1 MVKDLLKEGEF
12 AGLDLLIG
20 VSGGLDS
27 ILLVH
32 ACLAHHLRP
41 TLLHI
46 NYQLRGDESEAD
58 EQFVRQ
64 LAEKHRLK
72 LQIERCPNEI
82 TVGKGINLQQ
92 AARDFR
98 RTFFDEWIAQ
108 SPNHKVVLAHHADD
122 QVETF
127 FLQLARGAGLKGLGG
142 MYENR
147 DGYLRPFLR
156 FSKQTLA
163 EIAVSEKITWRED
176 ASNQSL
182 KYNRNKWRNVFIPIM
197 EQENTTIK
205 ESVLLLQVVFRENY
219 QTLQATFRA
228 SHQAVFDKEQVLI
241 EQWNDFSTDE
251 KHVLCNELA
260 WPSWVVVRMDELVS
274 LQKSASFTVGETTIY
289 RTKSAITWKK
299 NEVIP
304 SLKSIVI
311 AKVETLPEHF
321 DKVSVY
327 LDERKVVGQLV
338 LRKVSETDRIAPI
351 GMKGTQLVTKVL
363 KDAGFSMQ
371 ERTDFFVVADEV
383 KVVWIP
389 GLKVSR
395 TCVAYLACK
404 QILKITLQ

>member
-1 MVKDLLKEGEF
+1 MVKDLLKATEF

-27 ILLVH
+27 IVLVH
-32 ACLAHHLRP
+32 ACLAHDLRP

-64 LAEKHRLK
+64 LAEKHQLK
-72 LQIERCPNEI
+72 LQVERCPNEI

-163 EIAVSEKITWRED
+163 EIAVSEKIAWRED

-182 KYNRNKWRNVFIPIM
+182 KYNRNKWRNVFIPFM
-197 EQENTTIK
+197 EQENPTIK
-205 ESVLLLQVVFRENY
+205 ESVLLLQAVFRENY

-228 SHQAVFDKEQVLI
+228 RHQTIFDQGQVLI
-241 EQWNDFSTDE
+241 EQWNAFTTDE

-260 WPSWVVVRMDELVS
+260 WPSWAVVRMNELVDQ
-274 LQKSASFTVGETTIY
+274 QKSASFLVGETTVFK
-289 RTKSAITWKK
+289 TKSAIAWKK
-299 NEVIP
+299 NEDVL
-304 SLKSIVI
+304 SLKTLVI
-311 AKVETLPEHF
+311 TKVDTLPEHF

-327 LDERKVVGQLV
+327 LDEAKVVGQLE
-338 LRKVSETDRIAPI
+338 LRKVRETDRIAPI
-351 GMKGTQLVTKVL
+351 GMKGTQLVLKVL
-363 KDAGFSMQ
+363 KDAGFSLQ
-371 ERTDFFVVADEV
+371 ERADFYVVADENQ
-383 KVVWIP
+383 VVWIP
-389 GLKVSR
+389 GFKVSR
-395 TCVAYLACK
+395 TCVAELNSA

>member
-1 MVKDLLKEGEF
+1 MVKDLLKATEF
-12 AGLDLLIG
+12 TGLDLLIG

-32 ACLAHHLRP
+32 ACLAHDLRP
-41 TLLHI
+41 TLVHI

-72 LQIERCPNEI
+72 LQVERCSNEI
-82 TVGKGINLQQ
+82 MVGKGINLQQ

-147 DGYLRPFLR
+147 YGYLRPFLR
-156 FSKQTLA
+156 FSKQTLT
-163 EIAVSEKITWRED
+163 EIAVSEKIAWRED

-182 KYNRNKWRNVFIPIM
+182 KYNRNKWRNVFIPFM
-197 EQENTTIK
+197 EKENTTIK
-205 ESVLLLQVVFRENY
+205 ESVLLLQAVFRKNY
-219 QTLQATFRA
+219 QALKGTFQA
-228 SHQAVFDKEQVLI
+228 SHQAIFDQEQVLI
-241 EQWNDFSTDE
+241 EQWNAFTTDE

-260 WPSWVVVRMDELVS
+260 WPSWAVVRMDELVS
-274 LQKSASFTVGETTIY
+274 LQKSTSFTVGETTIF
-289 RTKSAITWKK
+289 RTKSAIVWKK
-299 NEVIP
+299 KEVIS
-304 SLKSIVI
+304 SLKSLVI
-311 AKVETLPEHF
+311 TKVDTLPEHF

-395 TCVAYLACK
+395 TCVADLTCK

>member
-1 MVKDLLKEGEF
+1 MVKDLLRKTEF

-32 ACLAHHLRP
+32 ACLAHDLRP

-64 LAEKHRLK
+64 LAEKHHLK
-72 LQIERCPNEI
+72 LQVVRCPNEI
-82 TVGKGINLQQ
+82 TVGKGINLQK

-98 RTFFDEWIAQ
+98 RTFFDEWNAQ

-156 FSKQTLA
+156 FSKQTLV
-163 EIAVSEKITWRED
+163 EIAVSEKIAWRED
-176 ASNQSL
+176 TSNQSL
-182 KYNRNKWRNVFIPIM
+182 KYNRNKWRNVFIPLM
-197 EQENTTIK
+197 EHENSTIK
-205 ESVLLLQVVFRENY
+205 ESVLLLQAVFRENY
-219 QTLQATFRA
+219 QARQVTFQA
-228 SHQAVFDKEQVLI
+228 SHQIIFDQEQVLI
-241 EQWNDFSTDE
+241 EQWNAFTTDE

-260 WPSWVVVRMDELVS
+260 WPSWAVVRMDELVS
-274 LQKSASFTVGETTIY
+274 LQKSTSFTVGETTVF
-289 RTKSAITWKK
+289 RTKSAIVWKK
-299 NEVIP
+299 KEVIP
-304 SLKSIVI
+304 SLTTLVMT
-311 AKVETLPEHF
+311 KVDTLPEHF

-327 LDERKVVGQLV
+327 LDESKVVGQLV
-338 LRKVSETDRIAPI
+338 LRKVTATDRIAPI

-371 ERTDFFVVADEV
+371 ERTDFFVVADEGQ
-383 KVVWIP
+383 VVWIP

-395 TCVAYLACK
+395 TCVAELKSA

>member
-27 ILLVH
+27 IVLVH
-32 ACLAHHLRP
+32 ACLAHDLRP

-46 NYQLRGDESEAD
+46 NYQLRGEESEAD

-64 LAEKHRLK
+64 LAEKHHLN
-72 LQIERCPNEI
+72 LQVERCPNEI

-147 DGYLRPFLR
+147 DGYLRPFLN

-163 EIAVSEKITWRED
+163 EIAVSEQITWRED

-182 KYNRNKWRNVFIPIM
+182 KYNRNKWRNVFIPFM
-197 EQENTTIK
+197 EQDNPTIK
-205 ESVLLLQVVFRENY
+205 ESVLLLQAVFRENY
-219 QTLQATFRA
+219 QALQATFRA
-228 SHQAVFDKEQVLI
+228 RHQAIFDQGQVLI
-241 EQWNDFSTDE
+241 EQWNAFTTDE

-260 WPSWVVVRMDELVS
+260 WPSWTVVRMNELVDQ
-274 LQKSASFTVGETTIY
+274 QKSASFFVGETTVFK
-289 RTKSAITWKK
+289 TKSAIVWKK
-299 NEVIP
+299 NEVIS
-304 SLKSIVI
+304 SLTTLVMT
-311 AKVETLPEHF
+311 KVDTLPEHF

-327 LDERKVVGQLV
+327 LDEAKVVGQLE
-338 LRKVSETDRIAPI
+338 LRKVTATDRIAPI
-351 GMKGTQLVTKVL
+351 GMKGTQLVMKVL
-363 KDAGFSMQ
+363 KDAGFSLQ
-371 ERTDFFVVADEV
+371 ERADFYVVADENQ
-383 KVVWIP
+383 VVWIP
-389 GLKVSR
+389 GFKVSR
-395 TCVAYLACK
+395 TCVAELNSA

>member
-1 MVKDLLKEGEF
+1 MVKDLLKESEF

-27 ILLVH
+27 IVLVH
-32 ACLAHHLRP
+32 ACLAHDLRP

-64 LAEKHRLK
+64 LAEKHCLK
-72 LQIERCPNEI
+72 LQVVRCPNEM

-127 FLQLARGAGLKGLGG
+127 FLQFARGAGLKGLGG

-147 DGYLRPFLR
+147 DGYLRPFLH

-197 EQENTTIK
+197 EQENPTIK
-205 ESVLLLQVVFRENY
+205 ESVLLLQAVFRENY

-228 SHQAVFDKEQVLI
+228 SHQAIFDQGQVLI
-241 EQWNDFSTDE
+241 EQWNAFTTDE

-260 WPSWVVVRMDELVS
+260 WPSWAVVRMNELVYQ
-274 LQKSASFTVGETTIY
+274 QKSASFLVGETTVFK
-289 RTKSAITWKK
+289 TKSAIVWKK
-299 NEVIP
+299 NEVIS
-304 SLKSIVI
+304 SLKTLVLTIVD
-311 AKVETLPEHF
+311 TLPEHF

-338 LRKVSETDRIAPI
+338 LRKVRETDRIAPI
-351 GMKGTQLVTKVL
+351 GMKGTQLLTKVL
-363 KDAGFSMQ
+363 KDTGFSLQ
-371 ERTDFFVVADEV
+371 ERADFYVVADEQEV
-383 KVVWIP
+383 IWIP
-389 GLKVSR
+389 NIKVSR
-395 TCVAYLACK
+395 NKLAQANTVNCL
-404 QILKITLQ
+404 QLSLK

>member
-1 MVKDLLKEGEF
+1 
-12 AGLDLLIG
+12 
-20 VSGGLDS
+20 
-27 ILLVH
+27 
-32 ACLAHHLRP
+32 
-41 TLLHI
+41 
-46 NYQLRGDESEAD
+46 
-58 EQFVRQ
+58 
-64 LAEKHRLK
+64 
-72 LQIERCPNEI
+72 
-82 TVGKGINLQQ
+82 
-92 AARDFR
+92 
-98 RTFFDEWIAQ
+98 
-108 SPNHKVVLAHHADD
+108 
-122 QVETF
+122 
-127 FLQLARGAGLKGLGG
+127 
-142 MYENR
+142 
-147 DGYLRPFLR
+147 
-156 FSKQTLA
+156 
-163 EIAVSEKITWRED
+163 
-176 ASNQSL
+176 
-182 KYNRNKWRNVFIPIM
+182 
-197 EQENTTIK
+197 
-205 ESVLLLQVVFRENY
+205 
-219 QTLQATFRA
+219 
-228 SHQAVFDKEQVLI
+228 VLI
-241 EQWNDFSTDE
+241 EQWNDFTTDE

-311 AKVETLPEHF
+311 AKVDTLPEHF

-395 TCVAYLACK
+395 TCVADLACK

>member
-1 MVKDLLKEGEF
+1 MVKDLLKATEF

-27 ILLVH
+27 IVLVH
-32 ACLAHHLRP
+32 ACLAHDLRP

-64 LAEKHRLK
+64 LAEKHQLK
-72 LQIERCPNEI
+72 LQVERCPNEI

-108 SPNHKVVLAHHADD
+108 SPKHKVVLAHHADD

-147 DGYLRPFLR
+147 DGYLRPLLN

-163 EIAVSEKITWRED
+163 EIAVSEQIAWRED

-182 KYNRNKWRNVFIPIM
+182 KYNRNKWRNVFIPFM
-197 EQENTTIK
+197 EKENPTIK
-205 ESVLLLQVVFRENY
+205 ESVLLLQAVFRENY
-219 QTLQATFRA
+219 QALQATFRA
-228 SHQAVFDKEQVLI
+228 RHQAVIDHGQVLI
-241 EQWNDFSTDE
+241 EQWNAFTTDE

-260 WPSWVVVRMDELVS
+260 WPSWAVVRMNELVD
-274 LQKSASFTVGETTIY
+274 QQISASFLVGETTVF
-289 RTKSAITWKK
+289 RTKSAIVWKK
-299 NEVIP
+299 NQVIS
-304 SLKSIVI
+304 SLKSLVITIVD
-311 AKVETLPEHF
+311 TLPEHF

-327 LDERKVVGQLV
+327 LDEAKVVGRLV
-338 LRKVSETDRIAPI
+338 LRKVTATDRISPI
-351 GMKGTQLVTKVL
+351 GMKGTQLVMKVL
-363 KDAGFSMQ
+363 KDAGFSLQ
-371 ERTDFFVVADEV
+371 ERADFNVVADKE
-383 KVVWIP
+383 KVIWIP
-389 GLKVSR
+389 GIKINRSS
-395 TCVAYLACK
+395 VADNNTK